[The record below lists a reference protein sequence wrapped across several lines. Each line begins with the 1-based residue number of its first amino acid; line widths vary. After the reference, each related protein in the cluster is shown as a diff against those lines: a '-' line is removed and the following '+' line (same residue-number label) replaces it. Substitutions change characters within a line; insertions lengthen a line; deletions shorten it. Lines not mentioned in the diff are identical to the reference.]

1 MSFGLHSAVHPFGPQ
16 AARIAAVWWLMFWV
30 SAAVFVL
37 VVAFLLGAVFRSPS
51 SRERSAARGGGQK
64 RMGAVVGGA
73 AIATAVILVGF
84 LVVDVS
90 AGRALATAPAPPPLS
105 IQVVGHQWWWE
116 VHYPDPVASQAIT
129 TANEIH
135 IPIGRPVEFDLASR
149 DVIHSFWAPS
159 LHGKKDL
166 IPGHGSRLL
175 VQADQPGTFHGQCAE
190 FCGLQH
196 ANMGFLVVAQ
206 PEDEFQAWQA
216 AQRQPAPVPADA
228 VLARGQQ
235 VFLSVPCAMCHSVQ
249 GTPAWGQNG
258 PDLTHVASRRL
269 LAAGTMANTSENMSR
284 WIADPHHLK
293 PGTKMPPTALEPSD
307 LQALTAYMESLK

>member
-51 SRERSAARGGGQK
+51 SRERSAARGGGQG

-90 AGRALATAPAPPPLS
+90 AGRALATTPAPPLS

-116 VHYPDPVASQAIT
+116 VHYPDSVASQAIT

-135 IPIGRPVEFDLASR
+135 IPVGRPV
-149 DVIHSFWAPS
+149 
-159 LHGKKDL
+159 
-166 IPGHGSRLL
+166 
-175 VQADQPGTFHGQCAE
+175 
-190 FCGLQH
+190 
-196 ANMGFLVVAQ
+196 
-206 PEDEFQAWQA
+206 
-216 AQRQPAPVPADA
+216 
-228 VLARGQQ
+228 
-235 VFLSVPCAMCHSVQ
+235 
-249 GTPAWGQNG
+249 
-258 PDLTHVASRRL
+258 
-269 LAAGTMANTSENMSR
+269 
-284 WIADPHHLK
+284 
-293 PGTKMPPTALEPSD
+293 
-307 LQALTAYMESLK
+307 

>member
-1 MSFGLHSAVHPFGPQ
+1 MSFGSHSAVHPFGPQ

-51 SRERSAARGGGQK
+51 SRERSAARAGGEK
-64 RMGAVVGGA
+64 RMGAVVAGA
-73 AIATAVILVGF
+73 AIATAVVLVAF

-90 AGRALATAPAPPPLS
+90 AGRALATTAAPPLS

-116 VHYPDPVASQAIT
+116 VHYPDAAPSQAIT

-135 IPIGRPVEFDLASR
+135 IPVGRPVEFELASR

-175 VQADQPGTFHGQCAE
+175 VQADQPGMLHGQCAE

-196 ANMGFLVVAQ
+196 ANMAFLVVAQ
-206 PEDEFQAWQA
+206 PPARFRAWLRAESRPARAGGAGRRVFESVGCGDCHTIRGTA
-216 AQRQPAPVPADA
+216 AK
-228 VLARGQQ
+228 G
-235 VFLSVPCAMCHSVQ
+235 SV
-249 GTPAWGQNG
+249 G
-258 PDLTHVASRRL
+258 PDLTHLASRMT
-269 LAAGTMANTSENMSR
+269 LAANTIPNDAGSLAG
-284 WIADPHHLK
+284 WILDPQHVK
-293 PGTKMPPTALEPSD
+293 PGNRMPGLD
-307 LQALTAYMESLK
+307 LTGGELGPLLDYLRGLR